1 MKRLLIVT
9 LAAMATVGVRAE
21 LLDPSAALDRALEQ
35 IPSATMR
42 RAASS
47 TRNTLL
53 KTVALNSAEAELY
66 VFGAP
71 SGLMLVSAES
81 ETPALLGYS
90 ENYEQGQPL
99 PPAMEMM
106 MEAYAAEIA
115 ATRCGNV
122 VKAASAVS
130 RADFAEIAPICTT
143 TWNQEAPYND
153 LTPRLNGKATVTG
166 CVATAIAQVL
176 KTYEYPQK
184 GSGGV
189 YSYFWKVGNKYISLD
204 FDNTTFD
211 WANMLNSYPAN
222 GSSSEVTKT
231 AVATLMEACGFAAD
245 MNYGTDAS
253 GAAGTTLARG
263 LVRNLGYDPSLQYL
277 ERRYFSLYD
286 WAEKVY
292 GELAAGHPV
301 YYDGVTLNNEGHA
314 FVVDGYRSEGFFHL
328 NWGWGGLADGYFLLT
343 ALDPESQGTG
353 GASSGAG
360 FDLLQGAIF
369 GLKPASGIEESKV
382 PLLFFSQ
389 DGFSI
394 NTKSITMGSSISV
407 SYTCYNG
414 GNFAVESV
422 SPALCFTA
430 ENGTRYYSKSQ
441 STTGSVAPLSGFSF
455 GAVPTPTGLPAGA
468 YIITPAVYSGITGQ
482 YYATYG
488 PLGLGQSVMATVA
501 GTRITF
507 VEALKP
513 ELWAVSVEAPEV
525 VAPRRVFDVN
535 LTLENASDVPYTGA
549 MYLAICEDGKNII
562 KAYVS
567 TFVANVDGN
576 SAEELTV
583 LAEVQNLSLPE
594 GVYDLY
600 VLNANREMIS
610 NPAEIRLEVPEDLGV
625 LTASK
630 LTVLS
635 QTTDDVRF
643 SVTLAAKDGNYK
655 GRVWLQLHNRGDY
668 NNYIAR
674 FPANIT
680 LKNGG
685 STVVT
690 LGGTFPQGVAGQ
702 YYTAYIYYT
711 HEGVDTECS
720 GRQRKTFQ
728 LAQGAAIEEVTVD
741 SAQPAVVYDLTGRKV
756 LAPRRGQIYI
766 SDKGQKIIY

>member
-35 IPSATMR
+35 IPSAPVR
-42 RAASS
+42 RAVRSTHSS
-47 TRNTLL
+47 LL

-90 ENYEQGQPL
+90 ENYEPGQPL

-115 ATRCGNV
+115 AARGGNV
-122 VKAASAVS
+122 IKAASGGS
-130 RADFAEIAPICTT
+130 RADFAEIAPICKT
-143 TWNQEAPYND
+143 TWDQGAPYNS
-153 LTPRLNGKATVTG
+153 LTPILNDKATMTG

-189 YSYFWKVGNKYISLD
+189 YSYFWKGGSKYISFD
-204 FDNTTFD
+204 FGNTTFD
-211 WANMLNSYPAN
+211 WANMLNSYATN
-222 GSSSEVTKT
+222 GSNPEVNKT

-253 GAAGTTLARG
+253 GATGYALARG
-263 LVRNLGYDPSLQYL
+263 LVRNMGYDPTLQYL
-277 ERRYFSLYD
+277 QRRYFSLSD
-286 WAEKVY
+286 WTEKVY

-301 YYDGVTLNNEGHA
+301 YYDGNTLNDEGHA

-343 ALDPESQGTG
+343 ALDPGSQGIG

-369 GLKPASGIEESKV
+369 GLKPASGIEESAV
-382 PLLFFSQ
+382 PLLFFSN
-389 DGFSI
+389 GAFVI
-394 NTKSITMGSSISV
+394 NNKSITAGSSASV
-407 SYTCYNG
+407 SFTCYNG

-430 ENGTRYYSKSQ
+430 ENGTKYYAKSQ
-441 STTGSVAPLSGFSF
+441 STTGSVAPMSGFSF
-455 GAVPTPTGLPAGA
+455 AAVPTPAGLPEGA
-468 YIITPAVYSGITGQ
+468 YTITPAVYSGITGQ

-501 GTRITF
+501 GTRITIMG
-507 VEALKP
+507 ALKP
-513 ELWAVSVEAPEV
+513 ELRGASIEAPAV
-525 VAPRRVFDVN
+525 VAPRRAFDVN
-535 LTLENASDVPYTGA
+535 VTVENTSDVPYTGV

-567 TFVANVDGN
+567 TFVVNVDGN
-576 SAEELTV
+576 SSEELTV

-594 GVYDLY
+594 GTYDLY
-600 VLNANREMIS
+600 MLDTNREIIS
-610 NPAEIRLEVPEDLGV
+610 NPAEIRLEIPEDLGV

-630 LTVLS
+630 LTMLS
-635 QTTDDVRF
+635 RTTDDVSF

-655 GRVWLQLHNRGDY
+655 GQVWLQLHNRGDY

-674 FPANIT
+674 FPADIT

-690 LGGTFPQGVAGQ
+690 LGGAFPKGVAGQ

-711 HEGVDTECS
+711 HEGVETECS

-728 LAQGAAIEEVTVD
+728 LEQGAAIDEVTAGD
-741 SAQPAVVYDLTGRKV
+741 AQPAKVYDLTGRKV